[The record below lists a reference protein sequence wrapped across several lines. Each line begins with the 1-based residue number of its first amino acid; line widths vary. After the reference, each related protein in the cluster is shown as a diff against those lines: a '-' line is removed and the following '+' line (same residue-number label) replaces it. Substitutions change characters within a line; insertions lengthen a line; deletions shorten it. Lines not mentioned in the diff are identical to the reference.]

1 MKKLI
6 PQLLRPG
13 DEIRITAPAS
23 GVKII
28 SRLSGTGAAALEKNG
43 TESQLRRQRRR
54 RKKLGCRRFDHG

>member
-23 GVKII
+23 GVKIHL
-28 SRLSGTGAAALEKNG
+28 SRLSGTGAAAL
-43 TESQLRRQRRR
+43 
-54 RKKLGCRRFDHG
+54 